1 MEKPIVLSP
10 NRRRQ
15 CWECHRRRLVCDF
28 SLPGCRKCYTAG
40 VECPGY
46 GEKKPLK
53 WVPAGEVTS
62 RPRKKTIQPTTTKQ
76 HVAEDRSDGQVVA
89 LSLSVPRDRLVTEPG
104 AIVEAA
110 YYCEFASRFESATVL
125 RNSQYLHST
134 GVYLPAPASR
144 KRVHY
149 FLSHGKSSSHPT
161 PDPLHACLSSAEPP
175 ISPTTPPEQ
184 P

>member
-1 MEKPIVLSP
+1 MEKPIVLSQ

-28 SLPGCRKCYTAG
+28 SHPGCRKCYTAG

-53 WVPAGEVTS
+53 WITAGVVTS
-62 RPRKKTIQPTTTKQ
+62 RLRKMTIQPTTTKQ
-76 HVAEDRSDGQVVA
+76 HVAEDRSDGQVAA

-110 YYCEFASRFESATVL
+110 YVL
-125 RNSQYLHST
+125 INSQYLHST

-144 KRVHY
+144 KLVHY

-161 PDPLHACLSSAEPP
+161 LDPLHACLSSAEPP
-175 ISPTTPPEQ
+175 IPPTTPPRQ